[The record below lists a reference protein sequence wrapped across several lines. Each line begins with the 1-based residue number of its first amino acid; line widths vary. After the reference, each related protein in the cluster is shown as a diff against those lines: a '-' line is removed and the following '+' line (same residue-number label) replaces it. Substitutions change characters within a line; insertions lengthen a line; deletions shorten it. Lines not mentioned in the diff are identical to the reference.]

1 MACRLSGTGDVV
13 YPVSKAEAQKSKAN
27 VGRAAD
33 VCLHMKSIK
42 VGQDM
47 PFLSVLHR
55 SIECPIIPMQSPLLA
70 SEMAAHSRRQL

>member
-13 YPVSKAEAQKSKAN
+13 YPVSKARAQESKAN

-47 PFLSVLHR
+47 ASLSA
-55 SIECPIIPMQSPLLA
+55 Q
-70 SEMAAHSRRQL
+70 